1 MVSTECSA
9 EQGFTFPA
17 YPTENNSSTLNFN
30 HITRLSGR
38 LRPKS
43 YPLSDV
49 KAVSRNVRGHPQV
62 KARVMMTLHCNVNLK
77 KGRLSIFLFTQD
89 CLLKNT
95 LFTPFCLC
103 STLLAST
110 SFLDLTTTVYQ
121 ERIKFVYN
129 SAHDSRKS
137 HKQHKQK
144 KYVVTRSQCLELHLI
159 NGT

>member
-1 MVSTECSA
+1 MISIIGCESRKRKR
-9 EQGFTFPA
+9 
-17 YPTENNSSTLNFN
+17 S
-30 HITRLSGR
+30 
-38 LRPKS
+38 RP
-43 YPLSDV
+43 
-49 KAVSRNVRGHPQV
+49 PQV
-62 KARVMMTLHCNVNLK
+62 KAHVMMTLHSYVNLK
-77 KGRLSIFLFTQD
+77 KRRLSIFLFTQD
-89 CLLKNT
+89 CLLKIT

-110 SFLDLTTTVYQ
+110 SSLVLTTTLYQ